1 LGHVVII
8 KLNGGASDAHMMSLS
23 DMAKLSD
30 ALQKLSYNLEYQ
42 RYGTKQQEI
51 YIQANREGS
60 FEIIL
65 GLLDPA
71 TVQALKEGIG
81 AAILYDLIKGMR
93 SYILFTEKR
102 AELKQLLDQTFELA
116 VSLAEAEYY
125 DVNLE
130 RKKKKVEQNIQIL
143 NSEFASFNAVKS
155 IASIVRSSEGESYL
169 KPSSISFS
177 YADEE
182 VSERL
187 EIDASIKDLI
197 NAHES
202 DTIKLENLIISGV
215 PDKLS
220 RGSKS
225 FIMDVN
231 FMGKVK
237 VRANDEQLTVISD
250 YFRDKKS
257 IKIEIE
263 PIVKMGTLVETR
275 EGKLINVLE
284 V

>member
-1 LGHVVII
+1 MII

-81 AAILYDLIKGMR
+81 AAILYDLIKGMK
-93 SYILFTEKR
+93 SYVFFAEKR
-102 AELKQLLDQTFELA
+102 AELKQLLNQTFELA
-116 VSLAEAEYY
+116 VSLAEAKYY

-177 YADEE
+177 YADAE

-202 DTIKLENLIISGV
+202 DAIKLENLIISGV

>member
-1 LGHVVII
+1 MII

-60 FEIIL
+60 FEIVL

-81 AAILYDLIKGMR
+81 AAILYDLIKGMK
-93 SYILFTEKR
+93 SYVFFAEKR
-102 AELKQLLDQTFELA
+102 TELKQLLDQTFKLA

-197 NAHES
+197 NMHES
-202 DTIKLENLIISGV
+202 DAIKVENLIISGV

>member
-1 LGHVVII
+1 MII

>member
-1 LGHVVII
+1 MIV
-8 KLNGGASDAHMMSLS
+8 KLNGGASDVHMMSLS
-23 DMAKLSD
+23 DMAKLTD

-60 FEIIL
+60 FEIVL

-81 AAILYDLIKGMR
+81 AAILYDLIKGMK
-93 SYILFTEKR
+93 SYVFFAEKR
-102 AELKQLLDQTFELA
+102 TELKQLLDQTFKLA

-197 NAHES
+197 NVHES
-202 DTIKLENLIISGV
+202 DSIKLENLIISGV

>member
-1 LGHVVII
+1 VII

>member
-1 LGHVVII
+1 MII

-81 AAILYDLIKGMR
+81 AAILYDLIKGMK
-93 SYILFTEKR
+93 SYIFFAEKR
-102 AELKQLLDQTFELA
+102 TELKQLLDQTFELA
-116 VSLAEAEYY
+116 VSLTEAEYY

-143 NSEFASFNAVKS
+143 NSEFACFNAVKS

-202 DTIKLENLIISGV
+202 DAIKLENLIISGV